1 MVAALAVALAAA
13 GAAGAR
19 SATAEFALRSRA
31 LDSPLHFVVY
41 LPPGYV
47 GSGLRYP
54 VVYFLHGLPA
64 APGAFRTV
72 FPEATLSQLRR
83 QALVVAPQGTK
94 RPDADDEYLDL
105 GPGRDWE
112 TAISNELPEYVDS
125 HFRTIANRRGRAII
139 GISAGGYGA
148 LAIGLHHLGTYS
160 VIESWSG
167 YGEPTNPAGTQVR
180 DLGSAKANQRA
191 SVHAAA
197 SSLRRAFLAHPTFL
211 GFFVGA
217 SDTRFRDENVRLDH
231 ELKAAGVPH
240 AFEVYAGGHTQSL
253 WSRHARQWLDL
264 ALDRLLPAAP

>member
-1 MVAALAVALAAA
+1 
-13 GAAGAR
+13 
-19 SATAEFALRSRA
+19 
-31 LDSPLHFVVY
+31 
-41 LPPGYV
+41 
-47 GSGLRYP
+47 

-72 FPEATLSQLRR
+72 FPEATLSELRR
-83 QALVVAPQGTK
+83 HALVVAPQGTK

-167 YGEPTNPAGTQVR
+167 YGEPTNAAGTQVR